1 MDQTT
6 HQRLTAYIVAHQE
19 DFYRLAFSYV
29 KNRDEAL
36 DLVQEAVVRALQKLS
51 ALRQPEYMKTWF
63 YRILV
68 NECLMYLRKRKI
80 VNLPYEDELLSE
92 SVSTDLSSLEMLS
105 CIEKLEPKLKTV
117 VFLRFYE
124 DMKLEE
130 IANSYKGVERTYAI
144 QAGREVRVMVQP
156 EVVDEAQTTVLAHD
170 IAKRIEDEMQYPG
183 QVKVVVIR
191 ESRAIGIAK

>member
-1 MDQTT
+1 MINISQGEFAGFV
-6 HQRLTAYIVAHQE
+6 HENQHK
-19 DFYRLAFSYV
+19 FYRLAYSYV

-130 IANSYKGVERTYAI
+130 IANVTETNLSTVKSRLYRALKLLRLEIFEEEESYLEKF
-144 QAGREVRVMVQP
+144 
-156 EVVDEAQTTVLAHD
+156 
-170 IAKRIEDEMQYPG
+170 KR
-183 QVKVVVIR
+183 
-191 ESRAIGIAK
+191 

>member
-1 MDQTT
+1 MINISQDEFAGFVHENQ
-6 HQRLTAYIVAHQE
+6 HK
-19 DFYRLAFSYV
+19 FYRLAYSYV

-80 VNLPYEDELLSE
+80 VNLPYEDLLSE

-130 IANSYKGVERTYAI
+130 IANVTETNLSTVKSRLYRALKLLRLEIFGEEESYLEKF
-144 QAGREVRVMVQP
+144 
-156 EVVDEAQTTVLAHD
+156 
-170 IAKRIEDEMQYPG
+170 KR
-183 QVKVVVIR
+183 
-191 ESRAIGIAK
+191 

>member
-1 MDQTT
+1 MINISQDEFAGFVHENQ
-6 HQRLTAYIVAHQE
+6 HK
-19 DFYRLAFSYV
+19 FYRLAYSYV

-117 VFLRFYE
+117 VFFYGF
-124 DMKLEE
+124 M
-130 IANSYKGVERTYAI
+130 
-144 QAGREVRVMVQP
+144 
-156 EVVDEAQTTVLAHD
+156 
-170 IAKRIEDEMQYPG
+170 RI
-183 QVKVVVIR
+183 
-191 ESRAIGIAK
+191 

>member
-1 MDQTT
+1 MINISQDEFAGFVHENQ
-6 HQRLTAYIVAHQE
+6 HK
-19 DFYRLAFSYV
+19 FYRLAYSYV
-29 KNRDEAL
+29 KNRDEAH

-130 IANSYKGVERTYAI
+130 IANVTETNLSTVKSRLYRALKLLRLEIFEEESYLEKF
-144 QAGREVRVMVQP
+144 
-156 EVVDEAQTTVLAHD
+156 
-170 IAKRIEDEMQYPG
+170 KR
-183 QVKVVVIR
+183 
-191 ESRAIGIAK
+191 

>member
-1 MDQTT
+1 MINISQDEFAGFVHENQ
-6 HQRLTAYIVAHQE
+6 HK
-19 DFYRLAFSYV
+19 FYRLAYSYV

-80 VNLPYEDELLSE
+80 VNLPYEDELLPE

-130 IANSYKGVERTYAI
+130 IANVTETNLSTVKSRLYRALKLLRLEIFGEEESYLEKF
-144 QAGREVRVMVQP
+144 
-156 EVVDEAQTTVLAHD
+156 
-170 IAKRIEDEMQYPG
+170 KR
-183 QVKVVVIR
+183 
-191 ESRAIGIAK
+191 

>member
-1 MDQTT
+1 
-6 HQRLTAYIVAHQE
+6 
-19 DFYRLAFSYV
+19 
-29 KNRDEAL
+29 
-36 DLVQEAVVRALQKLS
+36 
-51 ALRQPEYMKTWF
+51 MKTWF

-130 IANSYKGVERTYAI
+130 IANVTETNLSTVKSRLYRALKLLRLEIFGEEESYLEKF
-144 QAGREVRVMVQP
+144 
-156 EVVDEAQTTVLAHD
+156 
-170 IAKRIEDEMQYPG
+170 KR
-183 QVKVVVIR
+183 
-191 ESRAIGIAK
+191 

>member
-1 MDQTT
+1 MINISQDEFAGFVHENQ
-6 HQRLTAYIVAHQE
+6 HK
-19 DFYRLAFSYV
+19 FYRLAYSYV
-29 KNRDEAL
+29 KNRDEAH

-130 IANSYKGVERTYAI
+130 IANVTETNLSTVKSRLYRALKLLRLEIFEEEESYLEKF
-144 QAGREVRVMVQP
+144 
-156 EVVDEAQTTVLAHD
+156 
-170 IAKRIEDEMQYPG
+170 KR
-183 QVKVVVIR
+183 
-191 ESRAIGIAK
+191 